1 MEERIRVLTK
11 ELIDSQLH
19 IRELDKQLQDT
30 MSKNEKLHWS
40 NQNKYEEDNLL
51 FRFVNLLYINS
62 YWLVLK
68 KVLD

>member
-68 KVLD
+68 K

>member
-68 KVLD
+68 SN